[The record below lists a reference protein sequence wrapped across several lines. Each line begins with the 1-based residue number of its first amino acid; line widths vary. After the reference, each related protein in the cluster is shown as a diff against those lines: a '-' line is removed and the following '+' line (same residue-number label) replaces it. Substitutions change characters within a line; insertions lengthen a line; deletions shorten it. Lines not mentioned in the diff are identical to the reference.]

1 MLKSFILKT
10 AQYIKTYS
18 RLELLHQFSL
28 SSYYRGIKELQHNT
42 ALEQFDVL
50 DEIGAV
56 LQLLLRGSELQ
67 AFSSS

>member
-10 AQYIKTYS
+10 AQYQDI
-18 RLELLHQFSL
+18 LELLHQFSL

-67 AFSSS
+67 AFSRS

>member
-10 AQYIKTYS
+10 AQYQDI
-18 RLELLHQFSL
+18 LELLHQFSL

-67 AFSSS
+67 AFYRC

>member
-10 AQYIKTYS
+10 AQYIKTYL
-18 RLELLHQFSL
+18 RFELFHQFSL
-28 SSYYRGIKELQHNT
+28 SSYYKGIKERQCI

-67 AFSSS
+67 AFYRC

>member
-10 AQYIKTYS
+10 AQYIKTYL

-28 SSYYRGIKELQHNT
+28 SSYYRGIKERQCI

-67 AFSSS
+67 AFYRC

>member
-1 MLKSFILKT
+1 ML
-10 AQYIKTYS
+10 
-18 RLELLHQFSL
+18 HFSL

-42 ALEQFDVL
+42 ALGQFDVL

-67 AFSSS
+67 AFYRC